1 MKKSEVPQDKSALE
15 NFTRE
20 VYYVKDENG
29 NYDTALSSGWEAKK
43 EALDQ
48 AWEEIDRRVQDAA
61 SQVKNGAM
69 SPVYYFMELRLM
81 DIGVLAGYTG
91 FFKWTIKRHFKPT
104 VFAKLPQAKLAKYAT
119 AFEITI
125 DELKNFKG

>member
-29 NYDTALSSGWEAKK
+29 NYDTALSSGWDAKK

-48 AWEEIDRRVQDAA
+48 AWEEIDRRVKDAA
-61 SQVKNGAM
+61 NKVKKGEM
-69 SPVYYFMELRLM
+69 SPVYYFMEMRLM
-81 DIGVLAGYTG
+81 DLGVLAGYTG
-91 FFKWTIKRHFKPT
+91 FFKWTVKRHFKPA
-104 VFAKLPQAKLAKYAT
+104 VFAKLSSAKLKKYAT